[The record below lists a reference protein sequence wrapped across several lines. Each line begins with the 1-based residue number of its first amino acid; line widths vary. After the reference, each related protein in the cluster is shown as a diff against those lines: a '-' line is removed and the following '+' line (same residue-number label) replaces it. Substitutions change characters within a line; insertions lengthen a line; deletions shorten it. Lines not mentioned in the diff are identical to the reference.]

1 MYPGCCIKSD
11 RISGYSGTYVELNF
25 MLKLITY
32 LVLWQFYTSNA
43 DNDLWVCTFVYMR
56 CQWEIV
62 QFIFSGEKEG
72 ATKSLDSCQD
82 LLTESKS
89 ENAQLLGR
97 VHAAE
102 SQIEGL
108 KKGKEEV
115 IILASSREN
124 LSSGFPKK
132 RDSNQS
138 PQLQRLVRTLKFCL
152 KQVVYI

>member
-1 MYPGCCIKSD
+1 
-11 RISGYSGTYVELNF
+11 
-25 MLKLITY
+25 ML
-32 LVLWQFYTSNA
+32 
-43 DNDLWVCTFVYMR
+43 
-56 CQWEIV
+56 
-62 QFIFSGEKEG
+62 FSGEKEG

-115 IILASSREN
+115 NVLLNLVILSKLFIRSLVITEYSISDLN
-124 LSSGFPKK
+124 LLGTDLFPLKFPLYNLQNIHLRTPTVSSGNRYAF
-132 RDSNQS
+132 SFEN
-138 PQLQRLVRTLKFCL
+138 KFIITEFLPCVSQFGDQDKFFCMNRFL
-152 KQVVYI
+152 S

>member
-1 MYPGCCIKSD
+1 MFP
-11 RISGYSGTYVELNF
+11 
-25 MLKLITY
+25 LI
-32 LVLWQFYTSNA
+32 L
-43 DNDLWVCTFVYMR
+43 
-56 CQWEIV
+56 
-62 QFIFSGEKEG
+62 GEKEG

-115 IILASSREN
+115 IIHSVISYLKN
-124 LSSGFPKK
+124 LNK
-132 RDSNQS
+132 
-138 PQLQRLVRTLKFCL
+138 TC
-152 KQVVYI
+152 

>member
-1 MYPGCCIKSD
+1 MSD
-11 RISGYSGTYVELNF
+11 LVENPEDRFYSDAVHMIDYV
-25 MLKLITY
+25 M
-32 LVLWQFYTSNA
+32 
-43 DNDLWVCTFVYMR
+43 
-56 CQWEIV
+56 
-62 QFIFSGEKEG
+62 FSIILGEKEG

-115 IILASSREN
+115 I
-124 LSSGFPKK
+124 
-132 RDSNQS
+132 NQ
-138 PQLQRLVRTLKFCL
+138 P
-152 KQVVYI
+152 